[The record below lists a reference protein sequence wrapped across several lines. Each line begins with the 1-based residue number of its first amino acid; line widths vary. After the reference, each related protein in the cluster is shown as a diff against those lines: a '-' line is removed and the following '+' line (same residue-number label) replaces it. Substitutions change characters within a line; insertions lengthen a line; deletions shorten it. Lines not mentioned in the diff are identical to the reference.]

1 VAFGGSIDS
10 LRTGEFK
17 AFVISARSERGDIG
31 VGVKIGPLIG
41 SPNLCGFR
49 FSEEVLRGCVC

>member
-1 VAFGGSIDS
+1 MAFGGSTDC

-31 VGVKIGPLIG
+31 VGVKTGPLIG
-41 SPNLCGFR
+41 SRNLCDFR